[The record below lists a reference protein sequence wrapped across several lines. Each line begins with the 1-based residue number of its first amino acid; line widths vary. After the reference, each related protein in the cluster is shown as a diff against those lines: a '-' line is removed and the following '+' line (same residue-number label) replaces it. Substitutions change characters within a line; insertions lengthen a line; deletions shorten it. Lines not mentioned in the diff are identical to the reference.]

1 MDFSAVALTEAQQK
15 FSDEVRAFLDEHL
28 TEEVYAGAR
37 ERTDHFDE
45 GLWLAMGAKG
55 WLQPQ
60 WKKEDG
66 GAELDDICVKIL
78 ENELRKRDAPV
89 AGGANGLIWPA
100 VDVYGVPDLR
110 EELKPKVADGTARF
124 VLGYSE
130 PDGGSDIANA
140 KTRAERD
147 GDEWVIN
154 GQKIFTTSAQNG
166 THVFLITRTDPNLPK
181 HKGLTM
187 FLVPMDTPGIEVQA
201 LPTVGDERT
210 NLTYYGDVRISDRYR
225 LGEVNNGWSVLHGP
239 LDAEHSI
246 GGEASKLEDLSI
258 GTGHMRYMLTAVEAA
273 TKWAKDAP
281 DGDGPMIDDKTFLT
295 GLGHMLVEIEAAY
308 ATPGPDGPD
317 QGRRRGH
324 REFRAAHRPGRTG
337 GHPALRR
344 RRHHR
349 QRRDR
354 GVPPG
359 GPGHRDLRRH
369 HRGVPD
375 HHRPASPRPARGPI
389 TPAARYSCRVAAP
402 QPPSLRACSS
412 GSGSVSPRCRYRDP
426 RPPRSGQT
434 APARRAACA
443 AREIPAGIARM
454 GSGV

>member
-1 MDFSAVALTEAQQK
+1 VDFSAVTLTEAQQK

-66 GAELDDICVKIL
+66 GAELDDVCVKIL

-166 THVFLITRTDPNLPK
+166 THVFLITRTDPTLPK

-187 FLVPMDTPGIEVQA
+187 FLVPMDTPGVEVQA

-308 ATPGPDGPD
+308 ATPGPMGRIKGADVAIANSERLIDLVGPEAILPYGADGTIANGAIEASHRAVQVTATYGGTTEVFRTIIAQHHLGLPRPD
-317 QGRRRGH
+317 Y
-324 REFRAAHRPGRTG
+324 PGRKVFLQG
-337 GHPALRR
+337 G
-344 RRHHR
+344 
-349 QRRDR
+349 
-354 GVPPG
+354 
-359 GPGHRDLRRH
+359 
-369 HRGVPD
+369 
-375 HHRPASPRPARGPI
+375 RPA
-389 TPAARYSCRVAAP
+389 AA
-402 QPPSLRACSS
+402 
-412 GSGSVSPRCRYRDP
+412 
-426 RPPRSGQT
+426 
-434 APARRAACA
+434 
-443 AREIPAGIARM
+443 
-454 GSGV
+454 

>member
-1 MDFSAVALTEAQQK
+1 VDFSAVALTEAQQK

-308 ATPGPDGPD
+308 ATPGPMGRIKGADVAIANSERLIDLVGPEAILPYGADGTIANGAIEASHRAVQVTATYGGTTEVFRTIIAQHHLGLPRPD
-317 QGRRRGH
+317 Y
-324 REFRAAHRPGRTG
+324 PGRKVFLQG
-337 GHPALRR
+337 G
-344 RRHHR
+344 
-349 QRRDR
+349 
-354 GVPPG
+354 
-359 GPGHRDLRRH
+359 
-369 HRGVPD
+369 
-375 HHRPASPRPARGPI
+375 RPA
-389 TPAARYSCRVAAP
+389 AA
-402 QPPSLRACSS
+402 
-412 GSGSVSPRCRYRDP
+412 
-426 RPPRSGQT
+426 
-434 APARRAACA
+434 
-443 AREIPAGIARM
+443 
-454 GSGV
+454 

>member
-1 MDFSAVALTEAQQK
+1 VDFSAVALTEAQQK
-15 FSDEVRAFLDEHL
+15 FQDEVRAFLDEHL

-37 ERTDHFDE
+37 ERTDHFDL
-45 GLWLAMGAKG
+45 GLWLALGAKG

-66 GAELDDICVKIL
+66 GAELDDVCVKIL

-225 LGEVNNGWSVLHGP
+225 LGDVNNGWSVLHGP

-295 GLGHMLVEIEAAY
+295 GLGQMLVEIEAAF
-308 ATPGPDGPD
+308 ATPGPMGRIKGADVAIANSERLIDLVGPEAILPYGADGTIANGAIEASHRAVQVTATYGGTTEVFRTIIAQHHLGLPRPD
-317 QGRRRGH
+317 Y
-324 REFRAAHRPGRTG
+324 PGRKAFLQG
-337 GHPALRR
+337 G
-344 RRHHR
+344 
-349 QRRDR
+349 
-354 GVPPG
+354 
-359 GPGHRDLRRH
+359 
-369 HRGVPD
+369 
-375 HHRPASPRPARGPI
+375 RPA
-389 TPAARYSCRVAAP
+389 AA
-402 QPPSLRACSS
+402 
-412 GSGSVSPRCRYRDP
+412 
-426 RPPRSGQT
+426 
-434 APARRAACA
+434 
-443 AREIPAGIARM
+443 
-454 GSGV
+454 

>member
-1 MDFSAVALTEAQQK
+1 MDFSAVTLTEAQQK

-37 ERTDHFDE
+37 ERTDHFDL

-140 KTRAERD
+140 KTRADRD

-166 THVFLITRTDPNLPK
+166 THVFLITRTDPTLPK

-273 TKWAKDAP
+273 TTWAKDAP

-308 ATPGPDGPD
+308 STPGPMGRIKGAEVAIANSERLIDLVGPEAILPYGADGTIANGAIEASHRAVQVTATYGGTTEVFRTIIAQHHLGLPRPD
-317 QGRRRGH
+317 Y
-324 REFRAAHRPGRTG
+324 PGRKAFLQG
-337 GHPALRR
+337 G
-344 RRHHR
+344 
-349 QRRDR
+349 
-354 GVPPG
+354 
-359 GPGHRDLRRH
+359 
-369 HRGVPD
+369 
-375 HHRPASPRPARGPI
+375 RPA
-389 TPAARYSCRVAAP
+389 AA
-402 QPPSLRACSS
+402 
-412 GSGSVSPRCRYRDP
+412 
-426 RPPRSGQT
+426 
-434 APARRAACA
+434 
-443 AREIPAGIARM
+443 
-454 GSGV
+454 

>member
-1 MDFSAVALTEAQQK
+1 MDFSAVTLTEAQQK

-66 GAELDDICVKIL
+66 GAELDDVCVKIL

-110 EELKPKVADGTARF
+110 DELKPKVADGTARF

-166 THVFLITRTDPNLPK
+166 THVFLITRTDPALPK

-281 DGDGPMIDDKTFLT
+281 DGDGPMIDDKTFLA

-308 ATPGPDGPD
+308 ATPGPMGRIKGAEVAIANSERLIDLVGPEAILPYGADGAIANGAIEASHRAVQVTATYGGTTEVFRTIIAQHHLGLPRPD
-317 QGRRRGH
+317 Y
-324 REFRAAHRPGRTG
+324 PGRKAFLQG
-337 GHPALRR
+337 G
-344 RRHHR
+344 
-349 QRRDR
+349 
-354 GVPPG
+354 
-359 GPGHRDLRRH
+359 
-369 HRGVPD
+369 
-375 HHRPASPRPARGPI
+375 RPA
-389 TPAARYSCRVAAP
+389 AA
-402 QPPSLRACSS
+402 
-412 GSGSVSPRCRYRDP
+412 
-426 RPPRSGQT
+426 
-434 APARRAACA
+434 
-443 AREIPAGIARM
+443 
-454 GSGV
+454 